1 MNICIG
7 GELNGQVVEKKPS
20 IGYYRQLIK
29 IGGKT
34 YKFFLESESF
44 QDSYN
49 EAMKL
54 VKAGLNKGA

>member
-7 GELNGQVVEKKPS
+7 GELSGQVVEKSPNDYFQQS
-20 IGYYRQLIK
+20 II
-29 IGGKT
+29 IGEKT
-34 YKFFLESESF
+34 FKFWFSDKVSF

-54 VKAGLNKGA
+54 VKAGLK

>member
-20 IGYYRQLIK
+20 TGYYRQLIK

-34 YKFFLESESF
+34 YKFFF
-44 QDSYN
+44 R
-49 EAMKL
+49 K
-54 VKAGLNKGA
+54 